1 MKRLLF
7 VTTIVAGAMWFHH
20 PVANAALVACPEPGF
35 TTEPG
40 AKVENA
46 PGTLTA
52 TLACQYLA
60 PPDNSNVATIA
71 NINAG
76 DFFGSNMWQAN
87 SAGNT
92 QVGPGGQTGTWA
104 ISNADFTHFDY
115 AIFFKDGKDTNLIG
129 FVFNEQF
136 TNGSWITPFTDPP
149 FALPGSG
156 DPHDVSDYTIA
167 MVPVADCPGCGI
179 NPVIVP
185 TPEPAS
191 LAVLGAGLF
200 GIGMIRRRRA

>member
-1 MKRLLF
+1 MKRILL
-7 VTTIVAGAMWFHH
+7 TTAIIAGAMWFHH

-35 TTEPG
+35 VTEPG

-92 QVGPGGQTGTWA
+92 QVGPGMGQILAHGRSPML
-104 ISNADFTHFDY
+104 ISPISIMRFSSRTAKTR
-115 AIFFKDGKDTNLIG
+115 I
-129 FVFNEQF
+129 
-136 TNGSWITPFTDPP
+136 
-149 FALPGSG
+149 
-156 DPHDVSDYTIA
+156 
-167 MVPVADCPGCGI
+167 
-179 NPVIVP
+179 
-185 TPEPAS
+185 
-191 LAVLGAGLF
+191 
-200 GIGMIRRRRA
+200 